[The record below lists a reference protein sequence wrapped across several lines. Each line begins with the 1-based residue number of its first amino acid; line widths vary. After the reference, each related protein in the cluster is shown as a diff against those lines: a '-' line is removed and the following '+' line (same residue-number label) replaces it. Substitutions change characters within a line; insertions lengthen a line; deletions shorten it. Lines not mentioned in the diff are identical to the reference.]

1 MNNPRRWIVNALKI
15 AFGALL
21 VVALFKGDYIDGEA
35 LILAFTEPAYFAPAL
50 ILMFIGIIAGGFR
63 WWLLLRIAGFPVEL
77 PAILRIQLMSGFFS
91 IYMPG
96 AAGGDVVR
104 AMYVFK
110 GMKKGQGRGA
120 ATLSIVSD
128 RVFSLFGLLGA
139 ACLLSVYLVMSSD
152 KGAKAASYIEGIEWI
167 FIAACAA
174 GIATLIAFGAARFF
188 NLGRFLPARLVE
200 YARILRQN
208 ASVYKTKWLELVF
221 CAVISVA
228 ASALVALSIVL
239 IAKIFPFSPDPLV
252 AAVAGVLGNLFSAIP
267 ISPGGLGVGEVA
279 FAKVVEE
286 LSGMVGP
293 FATIYLTF
301 RLGMFLV
308 NIPGG
313 LLALLSQHRDLL
325 PAK

>member
-1 MNNPRRWIVNALKI
+1 MISALKVS
-15 AFGALL
+15 FGALL
-21 VVALFKGDYIDGEA
+21 VIALFKGDYIDGRA
-35 LILAFTEPAYFAPAL
+35 LILAFTKPAYFVPAL

-63 WWLLLRIAGFPVEL
+63 WWLLLRIAGFPVQL
-77 PAILRIQLMSGFFS
+77 PTILRIQLMSGFFS
-91 IYMPG
+91 LYMPG

-104 AMYVFK
+104 AMYIFR

-120 ATLSIVSD
+120 ATLSIISD

-139 ACLLSVYLVMSSD
+139 ACLLSVYLVFSSD
-152 KGAKAASYIEGIEWI
+152 KGARAASYIEGIEWI
-167 FIAACAA
+167 FIASCVA
-174 GIATLIAFGAARFF
+174 GIAMLVGFAVARIF
-188 NLGRFLPARLVE
+188 NLSRFLPARLVD
-200 YARILRQN
+200 YARIFRQN
-208 ASVYKTKWLELVF
+208 ASVYKAKWLELIF
-221 CAVISVA
+221 CAFISVA

-239 IAKIFPFSPDPLV
+239 IAMIFPFGPDPMV
-252 AAVAGVLGNLFSAIP
+252 AAVAGVFGNLFSAIP

-286 LSGMVGP
+286 LSGTVGP

-313 LLALLSQHRDLL
+313 LLALLSPHRDLL
-325 PAK
+325 PVD

>member
-1 MNNPRRWIVNALKI
+1 MRNPKRWILSALKVC
-15 AFGALL
+15 FGALL
-21 VVALFKGDYIDGEA
+21 VFALFKGDYIDAGA
-35 LILAFTEPAYFAPAL
+35 LVLAFTKPAYFAPAL
-50 ILMFIGIIAGGFR
+50 VLMFIGILAGAFR
-63 WWLLLRIAGFPVEL
+63 WWLLLRIAGFPVQL
-77 PAILRIQLMSGFFS
+77 PTILRIQLMSGFFS
-91 IYMPG
+91 LYMPG

-104 AMYVFK
+104 AMYIFR

-128 RVFSLFGLLGA
+128 RAFSLFGLLGA
-139 ACLLSVYLVMSSD
+139 ACLLSVYLVFSSD

-167 FIAACAA
+167 FVASCVVGVAM
-174 GIATLIAFGAARFF
+174 LIAFALARFF
-188 NLGRFLPARLVE
+188 NLGRFLPDRLLE
-200 YARILRQN
+200 YARIFRQN
-208 ASVYKTKWLELVF
+208 ASVYKAKWLQLLF

-239 IAKIFPFSPDPLV
+239 IAMIFPFAPDPLV
-252 AAVAGVLGNLFSAIP
+252 AAVAGVFGNLFSAIP

-286 LSGMVGP
+286 LSGTVGP

-313 LLALLSQHRDLL
+313 LLALLTPHRDLL
-325 PAK
+325 PVE